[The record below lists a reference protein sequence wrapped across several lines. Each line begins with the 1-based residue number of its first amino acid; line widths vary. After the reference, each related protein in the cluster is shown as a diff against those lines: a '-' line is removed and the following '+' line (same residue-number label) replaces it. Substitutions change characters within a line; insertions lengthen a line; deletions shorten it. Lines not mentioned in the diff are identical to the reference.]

1 MRAPA
6 VVLTLLATAAA
17 PAAAAPTPK
26 LLPFPNN
33 KFTVKDKSTATGIR
47 LNLQSGQMPKNKDGV
62 PLDPTD
68 INRFDGFSPGSVI
81 LVRVPSVSTPAQL
94 AKLHAVSLADIG
106 AYTKKKAPVTV
117 TDAKSHKRWP
127 IWVELD
133 SNATSA
139 ATTLVEIHPAKNFLE
154 GHTYVVN
161 MGRRHKPWRFTV
173 ASGRSL
179 SERMLAIRNDAFKQ
193 LGDTTLAD
201 GKVDGAA
208 PKFNVT
214 AIDTFTPDQNAD
226 IATRVTG
233 TFQVPCYLDDQGCGP
248 GGKFNLDPKTGLPA
262 QLPGNEITAPFD
274 CVIPRSA
281 SGAAPARVSLYGHG
295 LLGKETEVEAGNV
308 EDMAFE
314 HDIVFCAT
322 KWAGMSADDVPNAIS
337 VLNDGSRMPTIAD
350 RLQQGMLDF
359 LYLGRLMLNK
369 DGFPANSA
377 FAGLVDTSHLYYDGN
392 SQGGIMGGALTA
404 FAPDYTHATLG
415 VPGMNY
421 SVLLLRSKD
430 WGVYSAIFNPAY
442 PNELDRPL
450 VIDLLQLMWD
460 RGEAD
465 GVAQHMTTH
474 PYADTPAHEVL
485 MQPAV
490 GDFQVSTYQAE
501 VEARTIGARLRVP
514 RADAG
519 RLLDKPWGLK
529 PITKFPYS
537 GSAIVFWDS
546 GPGHNGT
553 APLTNIPNASGSDP
567 HENPRA
573 TKAAREQKSAFLM
586 PDGVVTEVCPSGQE
600 CRTDVYTP

>member
-322 KWAGMSADDVPNAIS
+322 RWAEI
-337 VLNDGSRMPTIAD
+337 
-350 RLQQGMLDF
+350 
-359 LYLGRLMLNK
+359 GR
-369 DGFPANSA
+369 
-377 FAGLVDTSHLYYDGN
+377 
-392 SQGGIMGGALTA
+392 
-404 FAPDYTHATLG
+404 
-415 VPGMNY
+415 
-421 SVLLLRSKD
+421 
-430 WGVYSAIFNPAY
+430 
-442 PNELDRPL
+442 
-450 VIDLLQLMWD
+450 
-460 RGEAD
+460 
-465 GVAQHMTTH
+465 
-474 PYADTPAHEVL
+474 AHV
-485 MQPAV
+485 
-490 GDFQVSTYQAE
+490 
-501 VEARTIGARLRVP
+501 
-514 RADAG
+514 
-519 RLLDKPWGLK
+519 
-529 PITKFPYS
+529 
-537 GSAIVFWDS
+537 
-546 GPGHNGT
+546 
-553 APLTNIPNASGSDP
+553 
-567 HENPRA
+567 
-573 TKAAREQKSAFLM
+573 
-586 PDGVVTEVCPSGQE
+586 
-600 CRTDVYTP
+600 